1 MPSALDWFR
10 RSPDRRTLG
19 LRDMNGGHDASE
31 LDRVSITATPR
42 PVEVLIVDDD
52 PVEAHDLS
60 ARLCADSD
68 ETFETRCVD
77 RLATAL
83 ERVSLSRPDVI
94 LVDLDLADSRGVDT
108 FAALYARAAGVPIII
123 LTDPQDIATANA
135 MLRGGAQDII
145 VRGEAHPG
153 LLARTIR
160 SAIERKRADVRIRG
174 LTEHLEQR
182 VLDRTKELEVANA
195 ELAVRRRELQDF
207 IDAMSTM
214 NAKIA
219 CDGTMVSVNRIA
231 QRASGYPIERLIGT
245 NFLDAQWWTFDPEVQ
260 TRVRHAFTS
269 AVGGALVSYEERMM
283 AFGKVITILL
293 TLVPVA
299 GPNGNVGYIV
309 AEGRDISRRIEV
321 EDALKAANQEL
332 EAFTYSVSHDLRAP
346 IRQIDGFSR
355 LLIEQFGEVLD
366 PRAQHYLTRVRD
378 STARMGRLVDDLLR
392 LSQLGRQDMR
402 PRLASLNDV
411 LHEVIAEMQTDV
423 AERDVEWKLAP
434 LPRTQCDPGLVKVVF
449 TNLLANAVKYTRPR
463 QPAIIEV
470 GAGTRNGRG
479 TIFVRDNGVGFD
491 MRYADRLFGVFQRL
505 HRADEFEGTGVG
517 LATVQRI
524 IHKHGG
530 EIWVDAAPDRGAA
543 FHFTLG
549 PG

>member
-1 MPSALDWFR
+1 MFLREFESGGQSHQYPE
-10 RSPDRRTLG
+10 LG
-19 LRDMNGGHDASE
+19 
-31 LDRVSITATPR
+31 RVRVTRESR
-42 PVEVLIVDDD
+42 PIDVLIVDDD
-52 PVEAHDLS
+52 AAATRDLCR
-60 ARLCADSD
+60 RLD
-68 ETFETRCVD
+68 ETSVETFTTWCVD
-77 RLATAL
+77 RLSTAL
-83 ERVSLSRPDVI
+83 QHICTSPPDVI
-94 LVDLDLADSRGVDT
+94 LVDLDLPDSRGVDT
-108 FAALYARAAGVPIII
+108 FATLYGRAAGVPIII
-123 LTDPQDIATANA
+123 LTDADDVATANA
-135 MLRGGAQDII
+135 MLRGGAQDFI
-145 VRGEAHPG
+145 VRSECEPA
-153 LLARTIR
+153 LLARAIR

-182 VLDRTKELEVANA
+182 VLDRTMELEAANA

-219 CDGTMVSVNRIA
+219 CDGTVLLVNRIT
-231 QRASGYPIERLIGT
+231 QRASGFPIERLIGM
-245 NFLDAQWWTFDPEVQ
+245 NFLDGQWWAFDPEVQ
-260 TRVRHAFTS
+260 ARVRGAFTS
-269 AVGGALVSYEERMM
+269 AAGGALVSYEER
-283 AFGKVITILL
+283 ARVFGKVITILL
-293 TLVPVA
+293 TFVPVL
-299 GPNGNVGYIV
+299 GTDGNVAYIV

-355 LLIEQFGEVLD
+355 LLVEQFGTSLD
-366 PRAQHYLTRVRD
+366 SRAQHYLARVRD
-378 STARMGRLVDDLLR
+378 STVRMGRLVDDLLR

-402 PRLASLNDV
+402 PRVASLNDV

-423 AERDVEWKLAP
+423 GERDVEWKLTP
-434 LPRTQCDPGLVKVVF
+434 LPKVRCDPGLLKVVF
-449 TNLLANAVKYTRPR
+449 TNLLSNAVKYTRPR
-463 QPAIIEV
+463 SPAVIEV
-470 GAGTRNGRG
+470 GQETREGRG

-530 EIWVDAAPDRGAA
+530 EIWADARPDRGAA

>member
-1 MPSALDWFR
+1 MSSTINA
-10 RSPDRRTLG
+10 
-19 LRDMNGGHDASE
+19 
-31 LDRVSITATPR
+31 R
-42 PVEVLIVDDD
+42 PIEVVVVDNDDDTRGIVDLLDD
-52 PVEAHDLS
+52 AAPEA
-60 ARLCADSD
+60 
-68 ETFETRCVD
+68 FNVVCVTE
-77 RLATAL
+77 LAAAI
-83 ERVSLSRPDVI
+83 RYVAMSSPDVI
-94 LVDLDLADSRGVDT
+94 LLGLDLSDSRGVDT
-108 FAALYARAAGVPIII
+108 FASMYARAAGIPIIV
-123 LTDPQDIATANA
+123 LTDTDDVDVANA
-135 MLRGGAQDII
+135 MLRGGAQDYI
-145 VRGEAHPG
+145 VRSERNAAIV
-153 LLARTIR
+153 ARSIR

-182 VLDRTKELEVANA
+182 VLDRTGELEAANT
-195 ELAVRRRELQDF
+195 ELGVRRRELQDF

-219 CDGTMVSVNRIA
+219 CDGTLLLVNRIA
-231 QRASGYPIERLIGT
+231 QRASGFPIDRLIGM
-245 NFLDAQWWTFDPEVQ
+245 NFLDGQWWSFDPDVQ
-260 TRVRHAFTS
+260 ARVRNAFAS

-283 AFGKVITILL
+283 VFGKIITVLL
-293 TLVPVA
+293 TLVPVT
-299 GPNGNVGYIV
+299 GQGGNVAYIV

-355 LLIEQFGEVLD
+355 LLVEHVGGSLD
-366 PRAQHYLTRVRD
+366 DRAKHYLSRVRE
-378 STARMGRLVDDLLR
+378 STVRMGRLVDDLLR

-411 LHEVIAEMQTDV
+411 LQEVIAEIQSDV
-423 AERDVEWKLAP
+423 SERDVEWKLTP
-434 LPRTQCDPGLVKVVF
+434 LPKVQCDPGLVKVVF
-449 TNLLANAVKYTRPR
+449 TNLLANAVKYTRTRPR
-463 QPAIIEV
+463 AVIEI
-470 GAGTRNGRG
+470 GPGTRNGHG

-491 MRYADRLFGVFQRL
+491 MKYADRLFGVFQRL

-530 EIWVDAAPDRGAA
+530 EIWADAEPDRGAA

>member
-1 MPSALDWFR
+1 MV
-10 RSPDRRTLG
+10 
-19 LRDMNGGHDASE
+19 DAIKPE
-31 LDRVSITATPR
+31 HQRVSSKSDTR
-42 PVEVLIVDDD
+42 PIDVLIVDSDD
-52 PVEAHDLS
+52 DAGEIRSLLDEASHEEFNVWCVG
-60 ARLCADSD
+60 RLGAALQHICA
-68 ETFETRCVD
+68 TPT
-77 RLATAL
+77 
-83 ERVSLSRPDVI
+83 DVI
-94 LVDLDLADSRGVDT
+94 LLSLDLPDSQGVDT
-108 FAALYARAAGVPIII
+108 FAATYARAAGTPIIV
-123 LTDPQDIATANA
+123 LTDPDELAIGNA
-135 MLRGGAQDII
+135 MLRGGAQDVVI
-145 VRGEAHPG
+145 RTERNAT
-153 LLARTIR
+153 LLARSIR

-182 VLDRTKELEVANA
+182 VLDRTSELEAANT

-219 CDGTMVSVNRIA
+219 CDGTLLLVNRIA
-231 QRASGYPIERLIGT
+231 QRASGFPIDRLIGM
-245 NFLDAQWWTFDPEVQ
+245 NFLDGQWWAFDPEVQ
-260 TRVRHAFTS
+260 VRVRGAFAS

-283 AFGKVITILL
+283 VFGRIITILL

-299 GPNGNVGYIV
+299 DSDGNVAYIV

-355 LLIEQFGEVLD
+355 LLVEHFGSSLD
-366 PRAQHYLTRVRD
+366 TRAQHYLSRVRE
-378 STARMGRLVDDLLR
+378 STVRMGRLVDDLLR

-402 PRLASLNDV
+402 PRLASLDDV
-411 LHEVIAEMQTDV
+411 MHEVIAELHTDV
-423 AERDVEWKLAP
+423 VDREVDWKLTP
-434 LPRTQCDPGLVKVVF
+434 LPKVRCDPGLVKVVF
-449 TNLLANAVKYTRPR
+449 TNLLSNAVKYTRTR
-463 QPAIIEV
+463 SPAVIEV
-470 GAGTRNGRG
+470 GAGAPNGRV

-491 MRYADRLFGVFQRL
+491 MKYADRLFGVFQRL

-530 EIWVDAAPDRGAA
+530 DIWAEAEPDRGAT